1 MRPRRRGDPI
11 IAACHA
17 VTYLVTMSR
26 VSRNDWALGQLL
38 FDQGVKYDEVAKRLG
53 TTAAAVRQRS
63 HRYAWTATREKA
75 LRETAQIVTGKSAL
89 TLVEKSRLVRSTLAD
104 ELSESANALRQTPIA
119 PQLAHL
125 GERADVSTKL
135 ATASAKVF
143 SWADNQIIGLVDAG
157 AMRLADALERE
168 EALPVPAIED
178 AR

>member
-1 MRPRRRGDPI
+1 
-11 IAACHA
+11 
-17 VTYLVTMSR
+17 MSR

-75 LRETAQIVTGKSAL
+75 LQEASRIVTGNSAL
-89 TLVEKSRLVRSTLAD
+89 TLVEKSRVVRNTLAD
-104 ELSESANALRQTPIA
+104 ELSESASALRQTPISSE
-119 PQLAHL
+119 LAHL

-135 ATASAKVF
+135 ATASARVF
-143 SWADNQIIGLVDAG
+143 SWADNQVVGLIDAG
-157 AMRLADALERE
+157 AMKLADSVEAA

-178 AR
+178 AK